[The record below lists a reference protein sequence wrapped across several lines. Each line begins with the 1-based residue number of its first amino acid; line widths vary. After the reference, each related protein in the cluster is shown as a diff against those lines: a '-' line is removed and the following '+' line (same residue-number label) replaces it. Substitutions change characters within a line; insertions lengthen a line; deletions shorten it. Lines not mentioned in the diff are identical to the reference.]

1 MITAFKTHIRQ
12 KNLLDAHKTYL
23 LACSG
28 GLDSMVLGELLL
40 ESGVNFEV
48 AHMNFQLRGRE
59 SRGDEDF
66 VATWAEKNSLKL
78 HTQRVD
84 AETFASQQK
93 ISIQMA
99 ARQLR
104 YEWFEKLRQARNLSG
119 IILAHHEDDQVETVF
134 LNLLRGT
141 GLDGLQGMADRNGQL
156 IRPLLTFSREDL
168 AAFAQEKKISWR
180 EDSSN
185 QKTDYKRNKLRLE
198 VLPKLYESNPDAKKN
213 LLASL
218 ARIKDSTRAFGG
230 LYEQWIQQHVR
241 KEDDVSFLA
250 ISRFIHMPG
259 AVSLIYLWIR
269 SFGFNSD
276 QAESIYQAAKS
287 GEVGKIFTST
297 THLLNLDR
305 DDLILMPQRPDFQ
318 ALEISENDIE
328 VFLPENTYDLIK
340 LSCPVSLDTHRSNA
354 MLDLEQLEF
363 PLVIRNWVI
372 GDRFIPLGMKNS
384 KKVSDF
390 LIDLKVPLAQKSK
403 IKVLVSGGKIAW
415 IVGYRI
421 AEWAKYNP
429 ATRKLLYFK
438 QKVHA

>member
-1 MITAFKTHIRQ
+1 MITAFKAHIRQ
-12 KNLLDAHKTYL
+12 KNLLDVNKTYL

-28 GLDSMVLGELLL
+28 GLDSVVLGELLL
-40 ESGVNFEV
+40 ESGFSFEV
-48 AHMNFQLRGRE
+48 AHVNFQLRGKE
-59 SRGDEDF
+59 SEGDEKF
-66 VATWAEKNSLKL
+66 VAKWAEQKSLEFHLK
-78 HTQRVD
+78 RVD
-84 AETFASQQK
+84 AGTFAEDQK

-99 ARQLR
+99 ARKLR
-104 YEWFEKLRQARNLSG
+104 YEWFEFLRKARNLAG
-119 IILAHHEDDQVETVF
+119 IILAHHEDDQIETVF

-141 GLDGLQGMADRNGQL
+141 GLDGLQGMAERNGHL
-156 IRPLLTFSREDL
+156 IRPLLVFSRDEL
-168 AAFAQEKKISWR
+168 EEFAQSNNIKWR

-198 VLPKLYESNPDAKKN
+198 VLPKLYGSTPEAKKN
-213 LLASL
+213 LLTSL
-218 ARIKDSTRAFGG
+218 TRIKDSTRAFGG
-230 LYEQWIQQHVR
+230 LYEQWLEQTVR
-241 KEDDVSFLA
+241 LEDDTSFLPL
-250 ISRFIHMPG
+250 SKVMNMPG
-259 AVSLIYLWIR
+259 AVSLIFLWIR

-287 GEVGKIFTST
+287 GEVGKLFSSS

-305 DDLILMPQRPDFQ
+305 DELILMPQGPDFK
-318 ALEISENDIE
+318 AMEISENEIE
-328 VFLPENTYDLIK
+328 IHLPDTSYDLLK
-340 LSCPVSLDTHRSNA
+340 LASPATLDTHRSNA

-390 LIDLKVPLAQKSK
+390 LIDLKIPLAQKSK

-415 IVGYRI
+415 VIGLRI
-421 AEWAKYNP
+421 ADWAKYD
-429 ATRKLLYFK
+429 ASTRKIIYFK